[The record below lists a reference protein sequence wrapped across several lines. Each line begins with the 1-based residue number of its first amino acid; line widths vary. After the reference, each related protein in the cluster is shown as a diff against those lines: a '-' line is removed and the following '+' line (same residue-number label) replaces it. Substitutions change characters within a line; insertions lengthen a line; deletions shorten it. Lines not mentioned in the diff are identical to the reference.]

1 MFKTDLL
8 VFCHTE
14 LVEVELAEV
23 ELAEVELAEV
33 KCYAELAEV
42 GLLKHKKSPS

>member
-14 LVEVELAEV
+14 LVEV